1 MDIMLLCHTGVLH
14 GVWWGQI
21 PDLRA
26 GIVLSVLIQTLERIT
41 LDGPGSSLKLRK
53 TVVSLPDNRGGP
65 DDRGGVD
72 PLLNHVGDEA
82 SLALIAAPDCN
93 IGGIND
99 LPPEDLSVIV
109 SIMWSPI
116 ADAID
121 GLEPAAPFIAI
132 LPPPGDCDA

>member
-1 MDIMLLCHTGVLH
+1 MDIMLLCYTGVSH
-14 GVWWGQI
+14 GVWWGQT

-26 GIVLSVLIQTLERIT
+26 GKVLSVLIQTLERIT

-53 TVVSLPDNRGGP
+53 TVVSFPDNRGGP

-72 PLLNHVGDEA
+72 PLLNHVGDGA
-82 SLALIAAPDCN
+82 SLALTAAPDCN

-99 LPPEDLSVIV
+99 LPPGDLSVIV
-109 SIMWSPI
+109 SIMWRPI
-116 ADAID
+116 ADAMD
-121 GLEPAAPFIAI
+121 ELEPAAPVIAI